1 VHCRIFIVFVA
12 VFNRNPPSISERE
25 QTYIKVVTPKFSII
39 TPSYK
44 QLEWLKLCAASI
56 ADQEGVTFEH
66 IVQDAGTGP
75 EVEAWAAGQPFLKLY
90 VEKDSGM
97 YDAINRGLRRGNGEI
112 LAYINCDEQYLPGAL
127 ARVSQFFSGHP
138 EIDVLFAHAVV
149 VNESGQ
155 FIAYRKAILPGKYH
169 TWVSKNIAILTC
181 ATFFR
186 RRVLDQDGFF
196 FNPNLKDVSDAEW
209 IIRMLDRRLRMAVLP
224 IFTSTF
230 AETKENRNLA
240 PNALREKKEI
250 VASAPAWAQM
260 LRSEIIAYYRLRRV
274 VAGAYW
280 QKPFDYAI
288 YTLHNPSVRT
298 TFRVDRPTY
307 RWRR

>member
-1 VHCRIFIVFVA
+1 
-12 VFNRNPPSISERE
+12 
-25 QTYIKVVTPKFSII
+25 VTPRFSII

-44 QLEWLKLCAASI
+44 QLEWLKLCSASI

-75 EVEAWAAGQPFLKLY
+75 EMEAWASGNSSLKLH
-90 VEKDSGM
+90 VEKDAGM
-97 YDAINRGLRRGNGEI
+97 YDAINRGLRRATGEI

-127 ARVSQFFSGHP
+127 AHVSQFLSKHP
-138 EIDVLFAHAVV
+138 RIDVLFAHTVI

-186 RRVLDQDGFF
+186 RRVLDEHELF
-196 FNPNLKDVSDAEW
+196 FNANLKDVSDAEW

-230 AETKENRNLA
+230 AETNENRNLA
-240 PNALREKKEI
+240 PTALREKKEI
-250 VASAPAWAQM
+250 VASAPAWAQW
-260 LRSEIIAYYRLRRV
+260 LRPGIIAYYRLRRLL
-274 VAGAYW
+274 AGAYW
-280 QKPFDYAI
+280 QRPFEYTI
-288 YTLHNPSVRT
+288 YTLHNPSLRT

>member
-1 VHCRIFIVFVA
+1 
-12 VFNRNPPSISERE
+12 
-25 QTYIKVVTPKFSII
+25 VTPTFSII

-44 QLEWLKLCAASI
+44 QFDWLRLCAASI
-56 ADQEGVTFEH
+56 ADQRDTEVEH

-75 EVEAWAAGQPFLKLY
+75 ELEEWAAGKSSLKLY
-90 VEKDSGM
+90 VEKDAGM
-97 YDAINRGLRRGNGEI
+97 YDAINRGLRRARGEI

-127 ARVSQFFSGHP
+127 LRVSQFLNERP
-138 EIDVLFAHAVV
+138 QIDVLFAHTVV

-186 RRVLDQDGFF
+186 RRVLDQHGLF
-196 FNPNLKDVSDAEW
+196 FNPDLKDVSDAEW
-209 IIRMLDRRLRMAVLP
+209 IIRMLDQRLRMAVLP

-230 AETKENRNLA
+230 SETNQNRNLA
-240 PNALREKKEI
+240 PNALREKMEI
-250 VASAPAWAQM
+250 VASAPMWARI
-260 LRSEIIAYYRLRRV
+260 LRREIIAYYRLRRI

-288 YTLHNPSVRT
+288 YTLHNPSART
-298 TFRVDRPTY
+298 TFRVARPTY

>member
-1 VHCRIFIVFVA
+1 V
-12 VFNRNPPSISERE
+12 P
-25 QTYIKVVTPKFSII
+25 PKFSIV
-39 TPSYK
+39 TPSYR
-44 QLEWLKLCAASI
+44 QLAWLRLCAASI
-56 ADQEGVTFEH
+56 ADQHSVQIEH

-75 EVEAWAAGQPFLKLY
+75 ELEAWAAGKSSLKLY
-90 VEKDSGM
+90 VEKDNGM
-97 YDAINRGLRRGNGEI
+97 YDAINHGLRRATGEM

-127 ARVSQFFSGHP
+127 ARVSQFLSERP
-138 EIDVLFAHAVV
+138 QIDVLFAHAVV

-155 FIAYRKAILPGKYH
+155 FIACRKAILPGKYH

-186 RRVLDQDGFF
+186 RRVLDQHGLF

-230 AETKENRNLA
+230 TETNENRNLA
-240 PNALREKKEI
+240 PNARREKMEI
-250 VASAPAWAQM
+250 VASAPVWARM
-260 LRSEIIAYYRLRRV
+260 LRNEIIAYYRLRRI

-298 TFRVDRPTY
+298 TFRVARPTY